1 MSDILNCGIAKQKS
15 ELVRFTYQCLKYWDT
30 LEKAKNDS
38 VRFCDACQENVY
50 YCSDKQ
56 EAEEHARKGHCIA
69 IAKLAALKDTA
80 SHKGIA
86 SELTTAVDEQY
97 DDSQYMFMGIVQ
109 AKTRPE
115 YSKAWGKD
123 IFDR

>member
-1 MSDILNCGIAKQKS
+1 MSDILNCGQAKQES
-15 ELVRFTYQCLKYWDT
+15 ELVRFTYQCPKYWQKLQKT
-30 LEKAKNDS
+30 ESDS
-38 VRFCDACQENVY
+38 IRFCDACQENVY
-50 YCSDKQ
+50 YCTDKK
-56 EAEEHARKGHCIA
+56 EAEQHARKGHCIA
-69 IAKLAALKDTA
+69 
-80 SHKGIA
+80 IA

-115 YSKAWGKD
+115 YSEAWGKD

>member
-1 MSDILNCGIAKQKS
+1 MSDILNCGQAKQES
-15 ELVRFTYQCLKYWDT
+15 ELVRFTYQCPKYWRSLQVT
-30 LEKAKNDS
+30 ENNS

-50 YCSDKQ
+50 YCTDKQ
-56 EAEEHARKGHCIA
+56 EAEQHAHKGHCIA
-69 IAKLAALKDTA
+69 IAKLAE
-80 SHKGIA
+80 GIA
-86 SELTTAVDEQY
+86 SELTIAVDEQY

-115 YSKAWGKD
+115 YSEAWGKD